1 MIVFQVGPSAGTLGH
16 HQDQAQADNGL
27 LITDKQK
34 ITITWLL
41 GWARLGPLS
50 DIDIDMKYDWQL
62 KLCVGSDLVTPL
74 GCGTVWQRRHRVHQR
89 CEELRTC
96 TIGISSVRYQHQQT
110 VLLSTALHSDH
121 AVTCPLEDHDS
132 LSTAP
137 PRCVAP
143 VAAYLRWLGRTSSS
157 LGVISCSEDCLRARL
172 AGRGGPRCWMI
183 KPVWGGW
190 CGSSSGGRP
199 AALLSIVYW
208 HSAELVTSGQRGAGG
223 VTWMSGSPPPPS
235 RDGNL
240 PVPSPPFP
248 SSAVFLSLTCLL
260 GILSTQYFEPSCHS
274 RTSRRHKSLIAA
286 FTSE

>member
-1 MIVFQVGPSAGTLGH
+1 M
-16 HQDQAQADNGL
+16 
-27 LITDKQK
+27 
-34 ITITWLL
+34 
-41 GWARLGPLS
+41 
-50 DIDIDMKYDWQL
+50 
-62 KLCVGSDLVTPL
+62 
-74 GCGTVWQRRHRVHQR
+74 
-89 CEELRTC
+89 
-96 TIGISSVRYQHQQT
+96 RYQHQHQA

-132 LSTAP
+132 LSTAH
-137 PRCVAP
+137 PRCVAQ

-172 AGRGGPRCWMI
+172 AGRGGA
-183 KPVWGGW
+183 
-190 CGSSSGGRP
+190 GR
-199 AALLSIVYW
+199 AALLDDKTCLRWLARQQQWRPASSIVV
-208 HSAELVTSGQRGAGG
+208 HSLLTLCRAGDQWPAWCGRCHLNVRVT
-223 VTWMSGSPPPPS
+223 PPPS